1 MLFMLLIF
9 RGLTFVVVLLP
20 VKCLIIRLLMCISR
34 SAWLPECL
42 FQADEY
48 GIVV

>member
-1 MLFMLLIF
+1 MLFILLIF
-9 RGLTFVVVLLP
+9 RGLTSVAVLLP
-20 VKCLIIRLLMCISR
+20 VKCLIIRRLTCISR
-34 SAWLPECL
+34 TVWLPECL

>member
-9 RGLTFVVVLLP
+9 RSLTSVAVLLP
-20 VKCLIIRLLMCISR
+20 VKCLIIRRLMCVGST
-34 SAWLPECL
+34 AWLSECL